1 MEEEVHDGEGWDA
14 AKEILKHASD
24 IEAKAEAIEV
34 RDATAE
40 LLQPPPQR
48 NWHFINNTGNRLG
61 MYCIPA
67 DRRVVCRF
75 EYSPRGFATGKLRD
89 LERNTDEW
97 RLWGWL

>member
-1 MEEEVHDGEGWDA
+1 MEEEVHEGEVWVG
-14 AKEILKHASD
+14 AKEKPEHASD
-24 IEAKAEAIEV
+24 VEAKAVAIEV

-48 NWHFINNTGNRLG
+48 NWHFLNNTGNRLG

-75 EYSPRGFATGKLRD
+75 EYSP
-89 LERNTDEW
+89 
-97 RLWGWL
+97 WLCDRQVEGS